1 MPRLFIAIDTP
12 AALAHALLQTLPAH
26 RDIRPTPA
34 AQLHLTLRFL
44 GECDAAVMTAIA
56 QALRGVAVKPMVL
69 QILGV
74 GRFRG
79 RQGSILWA
87 GLAESAP
94 LQGLVDQISAV
105 LEAHGIA
112 PDPRR
117 FRPHLTLARCRPGV
131 PEPLLRDWLGAFRDL
146 AGPPW
151 HVDRFLL
158 YESFL
163 GKDGARHV
171 VRDTYRAVSPD
182 C

>member
-12 AALAHALLQTLPAH
+12 ATLADRLLQTLPAH

-44 GECDAAVMTAIA
+44 GDCDAAATAEIA
-56 QALRGVAVKPMVL
+56 QALHAVDVKPMQLHVS
-69 QILGV
+69 GV

-94 LQGLVDQISAV
+94 LQDLFDSVTAV
-105 LEAHGIA
+105 LDTQGVA

-117 FRPHLTLARCRPGV
+117 FRPHLTLARSRPGA
-131 PEPLLRDWLGAFRDL
+131 PEPLLRDWLGAFHNL
-146 AGPPW
+146 APPPW
-151 HVDRFLL
+151 SVDRFLL

-163 GKDGARHV
+163 SKQGARHV
-171 VRDTYRAVSPD
+171 VRDTYRPATPG

>member
-12 AALAHALLQTLPAH
+12 AALADALLQTLPAH
-26 RDIRPTPA
+26 RDIRPTPT

-44 GECDAAVMTAIA
+44 GECDAAAIAAIA
-56 QALRGVAVKPMVL
+56 QALHAVAARPLVL
-69 QILGV
+69 QVSGV

-94 LQGLVDQISAV
+94 LQGLVDAVSAA
-105 LEAHGIA
+105 LDTLGIA

-117 FRPHLTLARCRPGV
+117 FRPHLTLARCRPGA

-146 AGPPW
+146 APPPW
-151 HVDRFLL
+151 QVDRFLL
-158 YESFL
+158 YESVL
-163 GKDGARHV
+163 GPEGAQHA
-171 VRDTYRAVSPD
+171 VRDTYRAISPD